1 MLGPEPD
8 NDVGITLEAMLA
20 QQYRN
25 GVAAVL
31 LVVNDVV
38 PFLAVR
44 LSIQPN

>member
-8 NDVGITLEAMLA
+8 NDVGITLETMLA

-25 GVAAVL
+25 SVAAVL

-38 PFLAVR
+38 PFLAVG